1 VVLVPLPK
9 RCAAEMLECEELAD
23 LALVIEIE
31 WPASGQVRDDR
42 ERRRLALS
50 ERPLNVVDGFAAS
63 GSLAAIEVLTNR
75 GVADPNQLGTG
86 DADPP
91 HSDLPAMRPGTE
103 VTRRD
108 DVTVGYGVIDFALG
122 HTPLMMLQGPPSTA
136 SPKSRTHSR

>member
-1 VVLVPLPK
+1 MRLERGLGIRPDVIEHRGDVVLVPLPK

-63 GSLAAIEVLTNR
+63 GSLAAIEVLMNR
-75 GVADPNQLGTG
+75 GVADPNQLGVC
-86 DADPP
+86 D
-91 HSDLPAMRPGTE
+91 DLAALIERLAAHEPGF
-103 VTRRD
+103 
-108 DVTVGYGVIDFALG
+108 VGSGGRI
-122 HTPLMMLQGPPSTA
+122 
-136 SPKSRTHSR
+136 